1 MAKSVLYIAF
11 HYPPIQMSSG
21 VHRSMVFSRHLA
33 QQQWDVTVL
42 TVDPRAYIAVNQL
55 QQVPTVINVKRC
67 FALDT
72 ARHLSIGGRYLSWLA
87 QPDRWISWLP
97 AAVWQ
102 GYQLLRKR
110 EQAVIVSTYPIA
122 TAHIIGYLLHKLTG
136 CSWVADLR
144 DPMLQ
149 KNYPADLPRRKIFGW
164 IEQKIIRHASAAI
177 LTSPG
182 AIELYR
188 QNYPQ
193 VPAAFWHYIPNGY
206 DEAVFADLPVWPAAA
221 VDKFTLL
228 HSGTVYPT
236 DRDPTALFDAIQQL
250 KQTHPELANKL
261 RVILRATGH
270 DELYQAQLSERGIAD
285 IVELAPAVN
294 YREAAAEMLAVDA
307 LLLMQADTCNYQTP
321 AKAYEYIRAQRPV
334 LVLAPE
340 RSDTWQLIQQTG
352 AALRAELNNAGQIMQ
367 ALRTLLQQPLQSQLT
382 AAQVA
387 SYSRSHGAVELESLL
402 GRLLAERT

>member
-21 VHRSMVFSRHLA
+21 VHRSLVFSRHLA
-33 QQQWDVTVL
+33 EQQWDVTVL

-122 TAHIIGYLLHKLTG
+122 TAHIIGYLLHRLTG
-136 CSWVADLR
+136 CPWVVDLR

-149 KNYPADLPRRKIFGW
+149 KNYPADPTRRNIFAW
-164 IEQKIIRHASAAI
+164 IEQKIISHASAAI

-182 AIELYR
+182 AVDLYQ

-193 VPAAFWHYIPNGY
+193 VPASFWHYIPNGF
-206 DEAVFADLPVWPAAA
+206 DETVFTDLPEWPTITG
-221 VDKFTLL
+221 KFTLL
-228 HSGTVYPT
+228 HSGTIYPT
-236 DRDPTALFDAIQQL
+236 DRDPTALFDAVRQL
-250 KQTHPELANKL
+250 KQEQPDIAGKL
-261 RVILRATGH
+261 RIILRATGH
-270 DELYQAQLSERGIAD
+270 DDLYQTQLAERNIVD
-285 IVELAPAVN
+285 IVELAPPVN

-321 AKAYEYIRAQRPV
+321 AKAYEYIRAKKPV

-340 RSDTWQLIQQTG
+340 QSDTWQLVRQTG
-352 AALRAELNNAGQIMQ
+352 AAQRAALNDAAEIKQALSALISHPSQPTLTDEQVSTYSRRHGAAELA
-367 ALRTLLQQPLQSQLT
+367 ALLD
-382 AAQVA
+382 
-387 SYSRSHGAVELESLL
+387 GF
-402 GRLLAERT
+402 LAEKA